1 MSQSTLMEHYQALLQ
16 AGQSDEAQRRLELA
30 LQIPDQ
36 RPVALV
42 SAGLAALNRG
52 ALDQAFLTLAEAN
65 ANASLARQGET
76 AALLAHVLLQKGES
90 QAAYD
95 FLADPANPARNTP
108 AVRLLR
114 LRALIALP
122 GVKPARLVEQLPYVN
137 SADELAVLLQQLS
150 PRRWGHVEFDPAT
163 QEIRGWVLDTRHPQ
177 TPVKLTLKLGD
188 RQQTIVANLPSPLLA
203 KSINGGRHGGIRL
216 RLPAPLGRVRLC
228 WADGSE
234 VLGSPLAAVEAL
246 RPIPVEAP
254 VESIDP
260 VVDVL
265 IPIYRGREAS
275 LACIQGV
282 LDSLDAN
289 QTPMNV
295 VVLDDESPEPELSQA
310 LRELA
315 EAGRIE
321 LHRSPANLGFI
332 RNMNRGMAL
341 HRARDVVW
349 LNADARVCDDW
360 LDRLREAAYSA
371 AEVATAT
378 PFSNNGELLS
388 FPESRRSHVMPTL
401 DEQRALHRQAASDL
415 SAPPEIEVGCGFCF
429 YIKRRALEQVGLL
442 DEIQLKRGY
451 GEETDWCLRAKA
463 QGWRHVAA
471 QRVFVAHR
479 GGVSFGAEKL
489 ERVAFNNAILRQRY
503 PGAER
508 AFERFY
514 RHDPLKPY
522 RQRLQRERLPELGAQ
537 LASANTRATIIA
549 ADRLDLLAALG
560 GDEPAF
566 VLAFRQT
573 DAELGVSLRV
583 HGQGLPVL
591 LDYRLPLEM
600 DQLITDL
607 QRLRPSALGYI
618 QPERCP
624 ALLQTLPA
632 RLDVPYRLI
641 DPAADTGFPATGF
654 REAASEQ
661 RVTFAAL
668 ATALLMSNPQV
679 PVATSAS
686 FASLDQPPTPR
697 LGNILIADSLADPGL
712 AQAWLQLVRLSR
724 RQGLTC
730 RFLLLER
737 TPWEKSLLASGNVS
751 PLIELP
757 GIARSRIPALAGCTL
772 ALSLEAAPASA
783 WFAPQIAR
791 HTALPLYAPAG
802 VVATEVGAHPLG
814 LLPAPLNALLGDALP
829 DRFLHD

>member
-1 MSQSTLMEHYQALLQ
+1 MEHYQALLQ
-16 AGQSDEAQRRLELA
+16 AGQPDEAQRRLELA

-52 ALDQAFLTLAEAN
+52 ALDQAFLALAE

-90 QAAYD
+90 QTAYD

-122 GVKPARLVEQLPYVN
+122 GVKPSQLVEQLPYVN

-150 PRRWGHVEFDPAT
+150 PRRWGHVEFDPAS
-163 QEIRGWVLDTRHPQ
+163 QEIRGWALDTRHPQ

-188 RQQTIVANLPSPLLA
+188 RQQTITANLPSPLLA
-203 KSINGGRHGGIRL
+203 KAINGGRHGGIRI

-234 VLGSPLAAVEAL
+234 VLGSPLAAVEPL
-246 RPIPVEAP
+246 RPIPVETPA
-254 VESIDP
+254 ESIEP
-260 VVDVL
+260 LVDVL

-275 LACIQGV
+275 LACIHGV

-341 HRARDVVW
+341 HPARDVVW

-360 LDRLREAAYSA
+360 LDRLCDAAYSA
-371 AEVATAT
+371 ADVATAT

-388 FPESRRSHVMPTL
+388 FPESRKSHAMPTL
-401 DEQRALHRQAASDL
+401 EEQRALHRQAASDL

-429 YIKRRALEQVGLL
+429 YIKRQALEQVGLL

-471 QRVFVAHR
+471 QRAFVAHR

-489 ERVAFNNAILRQRY
+489 ERVAFNNGILRKRY

-522 RQRLQRERLPELGAQ
+522 RQRLQRERLAELGAQ
-537 LASANTRATIIA
+537 LATAKTGAAIIA

-566 VLAFRQT
+566 VLAFQPV
-573 DAELGVSLRV
+573 DAELEVRLHI

-591 LDYRLPLEM
+591 LDYRLPADKE
-600 DQLITDL
+600 QLIADL
-607 QRLRPSALGYI
+607 QRLRPAALDYI

-624 ALLQTLPA
+624 ALLRALPE
-632 RLDVPYRLI
+632 RIGVPYRLI
-641 DPAADTGFPATGF
+641 DQAADTSSPAHGF
-654 REAASEQ
+654 REAAGEQ

-668 ATALLMSNPQV
+668 ATTLLMSNPQV
-679 PVATSAS
+679 PVAAGAP
-686 FASLDQPPTPR
+686 FVSLDQPPTQR
-697 LGNILIADSLADPGL
+697 LGNILIADSLADPCL

-724 RQGLTC
+724 RQGLAC

-737 TPWEKSLLASGNVS
+737 THWEKSLLASGNVS

-757 GIARSRIPALAGCTL
+757 GVSRSQIPALAGCTL
-772 ALSLEAAPASA
+772 ALSLEAAPTSA

-802 VVATEVGAHPLG
+802 AVATEAGAHALS

>member
-1 MSQSTLMEHYQALLQ
+1 MSQMTLMEHYQALLQ
-16 AGQSDEAQRRLELA
+16 AGQPDEAQRCLELA

-52 ALDQAFLTLAEAN
+52 ALDQAFLALAE

-76 AALLAHVLLQKGES
+76 AALFAHVLLQKGES

-122 GVKPARLVEQLPYVN
+122 GVKPAQLVEQLPYAN

-150 PRRWGHVEFDPAT
+150 PGRRGHVEFDPAS
-163 QEIRGWVLDTRHPQ
+163 QEIRGWALDTRHPQ

-188 RQQTIVANLPSPLLA
+188 RQQTITANLPSPLLA
-203 KSINGGRHGGIRL
+203 KAVNGGRHGGIRI

-234 VLGSPLAAVEAL
+234 VLGSPLAAVEPL
-246 RPIPVEAP
+246 RPIPVETP
-254 VESIDP
+254 VASIEP
-260 VVDVL
+260 LVDVL

-282 LDSLDAN
+282 LDSLAAN
-289 QTPMNV
+289 RTPMNV

-315 EAGRIE
+315 KAGRIE
-321 LHRSPANLGFI
+321 LHRSSANLGFI

-341 HRARDVVW
+341 HPGRDVVW

-371 AEVATAT
+371 TDVATAT

-388 FPESRRSHVMPTL
+388 FPESRKSHVMPTL

-471 QRVFVAHR
+471 QRAFVAHR

-514 RHDPLKPY
+514 RHDPLKSY
-522 RQRLQRERLPELGAQ
+522 RQRLQRERLAELGAQ
-537 LASANTRATIIA
+537 LATVNIGAAIIA
-549 ADRLDLLAALG
+549 AD
-560 GDEPAF
+560 
-566 VLAFRQT
+566 
-573 DAELGVSLRV
+573 
-583 HGQGLPVL
+583 
-591 LDYRLPLEM
+591 
-600 DQLITDL
+600 
-607 QRLRPSALGYI
+607 
-618 QPERCP
+618 
-624 ALLQTLPA
+624 
-632 RLDVPYRLI
+632 
-641 DPAADTGFPATGF
+641 
-654 REAASEQ
+654 
-661 RVTFAAL
+661 
-668 ATALLMSNPQV
+668 
-679 PVATSAS
+679 
-686 FASLDQPPTPR
+686 
-697 LGNILIADSLADPGL
+697 
-712 AQAWLQLVRLSR
+712 
-724 RQGLTC
+724 
-730 RFLLLER
+730 
-737 TPWEKSLLASGNVS
+737 
-751 PLIELP
+751 
-757 GIARSRIPALAGCTL
+757 
-772 ALSLEAAPASA
+772 
-783 WFAPQIAR
+783 
-791 HTALPLYAPAG
+791 
-802 VVATEVGAHPLG
+802 
-814 LLPAPLNALLGDALP
+814 
-829 DRFLHD
+829 

>member
-52 ALDQAFLTLAEAN
+52 ALDQAFLALAE

-95 FLADPANPARNTP
+95 FLADPANPARYTP

-122 GVKPARLVEQLPYVN
+122 GIKPARLVEQLPYVN

-163 QEIRGWVLDTRHPQ
+163 QEIRGWALDTRHPQ

-203 KSINGGRHGGIRL
+203 KSINAGRHGGIRI
-216 RLPAPLGRVRLC
+216 RLPTPLGRVRLY

-234 VLGSPLAAVEAL
+234 VLGSPLAAVEPL
-246 RPIPVEAP
+246 WPIPVDAP
-254 VESIDP
+254 VASIDP

-289 QTPMNV
+289 RTPMNV

-310 LRELA
+310 LRGLA

-371 AEVATAT
+371 ADVATAT

-388 FPESRRSHVMPTL
+388 FPESRKSHVMPTL
-401 DEQRALHRQAASDL
+401 DEQRVLHRQAASDL

-442 DEIQLKRGY
+442 DEIELKRGY

-471 QRVFVAHR
+471 QRAFIAHR

-522 RQRLQRERLPELGAQ
+522 RQRLQRERLAELGAQ
-537 LASANTRATIIA
+537 LASANISVTIIA

-566 VLAFRQT
+566 ALAFRQT
-573 DAELGVSLRV
+573 DAELEVSLQV

-591 LDYRLPLEM
+591 LDYRLPGDVE
-600 DQLITDL
+600 QLIADL
-607 QRLRPSALGYI
+607 QRLRPNALDYI

-624 ALLQTLPA
+624 AFLQTLPA
-632 RLDVPYRLI
+632 RLGVTYRLI
-641 DPAADTGFPATGF
+641 DPGADTCSPATGF

-679 PVATSAS
+679 PVAAGAP
-686 FASLDQPPTPR
+686 FASLDQPRTSR
-697 LGNILIADSLADPGL
+697 LGNILIADSLAYPGL

-724 RQGLTC
+724 RQGLAC

-772 ALSLEAAPASA
+772 TLSLEAAPTSA

-802 VVATEVGAHPLG
+802 VVATEAGAHPLG

>member
-1 MSQSTLMEHYQALLQ
+1 MSQMTLMEHYQALLQ
-16 AGQSDEAQRRLELA
+16 DGQPDEAQRRLELA

-52 ALDQAFLTLAEAN
+52 ALDQAFLALAEAN
-65 ANASLARQGET
+65 TSLARQGET
-76 AALLAHVLLQKGES
+76 AALLAHVLLQKGEA

-122 GVKPARLVEQLPYVN
+122 GVKPAQLVEQLPYVN

-150 PRRWGHVEFDPAT
+150 PRRWGHVEFDPAS
-163 QEIRGWVLDTRHPQ
+163 QEIRGWALDTRHPQ

-203 KSINGGRHGGIRL
+203 KAVNGGRHGGICI

-234 VLGSPLAAVEAL
+234 VLGSPLAAVEPL
-246 RPIPVEAP
+246 RPIPVETP
-254 VESIDP
+254 VASIESL
-260 VVDVL
+260 VDVL

-275 LACIQGV
+275 LACIHGV

-289 QTPMNV
+289 RTPMNV

-321 LHRSPANLGFI
+321 FHRSPANLGFI

-341 HRARDVVW
+341 HPGRDVVW

-371 AEVATAT
+371 ADVATAT

-388 FPESRRSHVMPTL
+388 FPESRKSHVMPTL

-471 QRVFVAHR
+471 QRAFVAHR

-522 RQRLQRERLPELGAQ
+522 RQHLQRERLAELGVR
-537 LASANTRATIIA
+537 LATAKIGAAIIA
-549 ADRLDLLAALG
+549 TDRLDLLTALG
-560 GDEPAF
+560 GDGPAF

-573 DAELGVSLRV
+573 DAELEVSLQV
-583 HGQGLPVL
+583 HGQALPVL
-591 LDYRLPLEM
+591 LDYRLPEDLE
-600 DQLITDL
+600 QLITDL
-607 QRLRPSALGYI
+607 QRLRPSALDYI

-624 ALLQTLPA
+624 TLLQTLAA
-632 RLDVPYRLI
+632 RIGVPYRLI
-641 DPAADTGFPATGF
+641 DPVAGIFSPVTGF
-654 REAASEQ
+654 REAAGEQ

-679 PVATSAS
+679 PVAAGAP
-686 FASLDQPPTPR
+686 FASLDQPPAQR
-697 LGNILIADSLADPGL
+697 LGNILIADSLADPRL

-724 RQGLTC
+724 RQGLAC
-730 RFLLLER
+730 RFLLIER
-737 TPWEKSLLASGNVS
+737 THWEKSLLASGNVS

-757 GIARSRIPALAGCTL
+757 GVSRSRIPALAGCTL

-802 VVATEVGAHPLG
+802 AVATEAGAHPLS

>member
-36 RPVALV
+36 RPIALV

-52 ALDQAFLTLAEAN
+52 ALDQAFLALAE

-122 GVKPARLVEQLPYVN
+122 GIKPARLVEQLPYVS

-163 QEIRGWVLDTRHPQ
+163 QEIRGWALDTRHPQ

-234 VLGSPLAAVEAL
+234 VLGSPLAAVEPL

-254 VESIDP
+254 VESIESL
-260 VVDVL
+260 VDVL

-315 EAGRIE
+315 ETGRIE

-341 HRARDVVW
+341 HRGRDVVW

-360 LDRLREAAYSA
+360 LDRLRDAAYSA
-371 AEVATAT
+371 ADVATAT

-388 FPESRRSHVMPTL
+388 FPESRKSHVMPTL
-401 DEQRALHRQAASDL
+401 DEQRVLHRQAASDL

-471 QRVFVAHR
+471 QRAFVAHR

-522 RQRLQRERLPELGAQ
+522 RQRLQRERLAELGEQ
-537 LASANTRATIIA
+537 LATAKIGAAIIA

-573 DAELGVSLRV
+573 DAELEVSLQI

-591 LDYRLPLEM
+591 LDYRLPADVE
-600 DQLITDL
+600 QLIADL
-607 QRLRPSALGYI
+607 QRLRPSALDYI

-624 ALLQTLPA
+624 VSLQTLPA
-632 RLDVPYRLI
+632 RLGVPYRLI
-641 DPAADTGFPATGF
+641 DPGADTCPPATGF

-679 PVATSAS
+679 AVATGAP
-686 FASLDQPPTPR
+686 FAPLDQPRTSR

-724 RQGLTC
+724 RQGLAC

-802 VVATEVGAHPLG
+802 VVATEAGAHPLG
-814 LLPAPLNALLGDALP
+814 LLPAPLNALLSDALP

>member
-52 ALDQAFLTLAEAN
+52 ALDQAFLALAE

-122 GVKPARLVEQLPYVN
+122 GIKPARLVEQLPYVS

-163 QEIRGWVLDTRHPQ
+163 KEIRGWALDTRHPQ

-188 RQQTIVANLPSPLLA
+188 RQKTIVANLPSPLLA

-216 RLPAPLGRVRLC
+216 RLPAPLGRVRLY

-234 VLGSPLAAVEAL
+234 VLGSPLAAVEPL
-246 RPIPVEAP
+246 RPIPVDAP
-254 VESIDP
+254 VASIDP

-289 QTPMNV
+289 RTPMNV
-295 VVLDDESPEPELSQA
+295 VVLDDESPEAELSQA
-310 LRELA
+310 LRKLA
-315 EAGRIE
+315 EAGRIV

-341 HRARDVVW
+341 HRGRDVVW

-371 AEVATAT
+371 ADVATAT

-388 FPESRRSHVMPTL
+388 FPESRKSHVMPTL
-401 DEQRALHRQAASDL
+401 DEQRVLHRQAASDL

-471 QRVFVAHR
+471 QRAFVAHR

-537 LASANTRATIIA
+537 LASANISVTIIA

-566 VLAFRQT
+566 ALAFRQT
-573 DAELGVSLRV
+573 DAELEVSLQV

-591 LDYRLPLEM
+591 LDYRLPGDVE
-600 DQLITDL
+600 QLIADL
-607 QRLRPSALGYI
+607 QRLRPRALDYI

-624 ALLQTLPA
+624 VSLQTLPA
-632 RLDVPYRLI
+632 RLGVPYRLI
-641 DPAADTGFPATGF
+641 DPGADTCSPATGF

-668 ATALLMSNPQV
+668 TTTLLMSNPQV
-679 PVATSAS
+679 PVAAGAP
-686 FASLDQPPTPR
+686 FASLDQPPTSR

-724 RQGLTC
+724 RQGLAC

-802 VVATEVGAHPLG
+802 VVATEAGAHPLG
-814 LLPAPLNALLGDALP
+814 LLPAPLNALLSDALP

>member
-16 AGQSDEAQRRLELA
+16 AGQPDEARRRLELA

-42 SAGLAALNRG
+42 SAGLAALNEG
-52 ALDQAFLTLAEAN
+52 ALDQAFLALAE

-76 AALLAHVLLQKGES
+76 AALLAHVLLRKGEA

-122 GVKPARLVEQLPYVN
+122 GVRPAQLIEQLPYVS
-137 SADELAVLLQQLS
+137 SADELAVLLQQLP
-150 PRRWGHVEFDPAT
+150 PRRWGYVEFDPAS
-163 QEIRGWVLDTRHPQ
+163 QEIFGWALDTRHPQ
-177 TPVKLTLKLGD
+177 TPVKLTLKWAD
-188 RQQTIVANLPSPLLA
+188 RQQTLVANLPSPLLA
-203 KSINGGRHGGIRL
+203 KSVNGGRHGGIRI
-216 RLPAPLGRVRLC
+216 RLPMPGGRIRLC
-228 WADGSE
+228 WADGND
-234 VLGSPLAAVEAL
+234 VLGSPLAAVEPL
-246 RPIPVEAP
+246 RP
-254 VESIDP
+254 DP
-260 VVDVL
+260 VTVPVASVEPLVDVL

-275 LACIQGV
+275 LACIDSV
-282 LDSLDAN
+282 LASLAAN
-289 QTPMNV
+289 RTPMRV
-295 VVLDDESPEPELSQA
+295 VVLDDESPEPELSRT

-315 EAGRIE
+315 DAGRIE

-341 HRARDVVW
+341 HPARDVVW

-371 AEVATAT
+371 ADVATAT

-388 FPESRRSHVMPTL
+388 FPESRKSHAMPTL
-401 DEQRALHRQAASDL
+401 DEQRALHRLAATDA

-463 QGWRHVAA
+463 RGWRHVAA
-471 QRVFVAHR
+471 QRAFVAHR

-489 ERVAFNNAILRQRY
+489 ERVAFNNAILRRRY

-522 RQRLQRERLPELGAQ
+522 RQRLQRARLAELGERMADSEERL
-537 LASANTRATIIA
+537 TIVA
-549 ADRLDLLAALG
+549 ADRLGLVTALG
-560 GDEPAF
+560 GAEPAL
-566 VLAFRQT
+566 VLIFQQV
-573 DAELGVSLRV
+573 DALLGVRLQV
-583 HGQGLPVL
+583 QGQGLPVL
-591 LDYRLPLEM
+591 LDYRLPADGE
-600 DQLITDL
+600 QLIADL
-607 QRLRPSALGYI
+607 LRLRPSALDFV
-618 QPERCP
+618 QPESCP
-624 ALLQTLPA
+624 AALQRLPA
-632 RLDVPYRLI
+632 QLAVPYRLV
-641 DPAADTGFPATGF
+641 DPGRLASMPAGFRQAAD
-654 REAASEQ
+654 EQ
-661 RVTFAAL
+661 LPTFAAL
-668 ATALLMSNPQV
+668 ATSLLLSNPQV
-679 PVATSAS
+679 PVNANLPAG
-686 FASLDQPPTPR
+686 LRPMPPAQR
-697 LGNILIADSLADPGL
+697 LGNILIADSLADPDL
-712 AQAWLQLVRLSR
+712 ARAWLQLVRLSR
-724 RQGLTC
+724 RQGLAC

-737 TPWEKSLLASGNVS
+737 TQWERSLLASGNVS

-757 GIARSRIPALAGCTL
+757 GISRARIPALAGCAL
-772 ALSLEAAPASA
+772 AVSLEAAPTSA
-783 WFAPQIAR
+783 WLAPQVAR

-802 VVATEVGAHPLG
+802 LVATEVGAQPLSQ
-814 LLPAPLNALLGDALP
+814 LPAPLNALLGAALP

>member
-1 MSQSTLMEHYQALLQ
+1 MSQLTLMEDYQALLQ
-16 AGQSDEAQRRLELA
+16 AGQLGEAQKRLELA
-30 LQIPDQ
+30 LQIPEQ
-36 RPVALV
+36 RSVALV
-42 SAGLAALNRG
+42 SAGVAALKNG
-52 ALDQAFLTLAEAN
+52 ALDQAFVALAEAN
-65 ANASLARQGET
+65 ASLAKQGET
-76 AALLAHVLLQKGES
+76 VALLGHVLLQKGEP

-95 FLADPANPARNTP
+95 FLSDPANPARNTS

-114 LRALIALP
+114 LRALTALP
-122 GVKPARLVEQLPYVN
+122 GVKPAQLIEQLPYAN
-137 SADELAVLLQQLS
+137 SADELAVLLRQLS
-150 PRRWGHVEFDPAT
+150 PRRWGHVEFDPSS
-163 QEIRGWVLDTRHPQ
+163 QEIRGWALDTRHPQ
-177 TPVKLTLKLGD
+177 TPVKLTLNLGD

-203 KSINGGRHGGIRL
+203 KSVNGGRHGGIRI
-216 RLPAPLGRVRLC
+216 RLPAPVGRVRLC

-234 VLGSPLAAVEAL
+234 VLGSPLAAVEPL
-246 RPIPVEAP
+246 QPTPVKMP
-254 VESIDP
+254 VDSIEP
-260 VVDVL
+260 LVDVL

-275 LACIQGV
+275 LACINSV
-282 LDSLDAN
+282 LDSLDVN
-289 QTPMNV
+289 KTSMNI

-321 LHRSPANLGFI
+321 LHRSAANLGFI

-360 LDRLREAAYSA
+360 LDKLREAAYSA
-371 AEVATAT
+371 ADVATAT

-388 FPESRRSHVMPTL
+388 FPESRKSHAMPSM
-401 DEQRALHRQAASDL
+401 DEQRVLHRQAAADT

-451 GEETDWCLRAKA
+451 GEETDWCLRAKS

-471 QRVFVAHR
+471 HRAFVAHR

-489 ERVAFNNAILRQRY
+489 ERVAFNNAILRKRY

-522 RQRLQRERLPELGAQ
+522 RQRLQRKRLSWLSEQ
-537 LASANTRATIIA
+537 LAGTQANAIISA
-549 ADRLDLLAALG
+549 ADRLNLLAALERA
-560 GDEPAF
+560 EPAL
-566 VLAFRQT
+566 VLAFQQS
-573 DAELGVSLRV
+573 DAVLKVELRV
-583 HGQGLPVL
+583 QGFGLPLL
-591 LDYRLPLEM
+591 LDYRLPA
-600 DQLITDL
+600 DIAQLTADL
-607 QRLRPSALGYI
+607 HQLRPAALDYV

-624 ALLQTLPA
+624 TLLQTLPE
-632 RLDVPYRLI
+632 RIDVPYRLI
-641 DPAADTGFPATGF
+641 DPTTRDTSRTVLGFHKAAL
-654 REAASEQ
+654 EQ
-661 RVTFAAL
+661 HSTFDAL
-668 ATALLMSNPQV
+668 ATTLLVSNPHV
-679 PVATSAS
+679 PVRAGVP
-686 FASLDQPPTPR
+686 FPPLNMLPAQR
-697 LGNILIADSLADPGL
+697 LGNILIADSLSNSQL

-724 RQGLTC
+724 RQGLAC

-757 GIARSRIPALAGCTL
+757 GVARSQIPVLAGCTL
-772 ALSLEAAPASA
+772 ALSLDAAPASS
-783 WFAPQIAR
+783 WLAPAIAR
-791 HTALPLYAPAG
+791 HIALPLYAPAG
-802 VVATEVGAHPLG
+802 VVATEIGAHSLS

>member
-16 AGQSDEAQRRLELA
+16 AGQADEAQRRLELA

-42 SAGLAALNRG
+42 SAGLAALNKG
-52 ALDQAFLTLAEAN
+52 ALDQTFLALAEAN
-65 ANASLARQGET
+65 ASLERQGET
-76 AALLAHVLLQKGES
+76 AALLAHVLLQKGEP

-95 FLADPANPARNTP
+95 FLADPANPARNTL

-122 GVKPARLVEQLPYVN
+122 GVKPAQLVEQLPYVN
-137 SADELAVLLQQLS
+137 SADELAVLLQQLP
-150 PRRWGHVEFDPAT
+150 PRRWGHVEFDPAS
-163 QEIRGWVLDTRHPQ
+163 QEIRGWALDTRHPQ
-177 TPVKLTLKLGD
+177 APVKLTLKLGD
-188 RQQTIVANLPSPLLA
+188 RQQTLTANLPSPLLA
-203 KSINGGRHGGIRL
+203 KSINGGRHGGIRI

-234 VLGSPLAAVEAL
+234 VLGSPLAAVEPL
-246 RPIPVEAP
+246 RPIPVKAP

-310 LRELA
+310 LRGLA
-315 EAGRIE
+315 EAGQIE

-371 AEVATAT
+371 AEIATAT

-388 FPESRRSHVMPTL
+388 FPESRKSHVMPTL
-401 DEQRALHRQAASDL
+401 DEQRALHCQAASDL

-429 YIKRRALEQVGLL
+429 YIKRHALDQVGLL

-463 QGWRHVAA
+463 LGWRHVAA

-537 LASANTRATIIA
+537 LASADTCATIIV

-591 LDYRLPLEM
+591 LDYRLPLDME
-600 DQLITDL
+600 QLITDL
-607 QRLRPSALGYI
+607 QRLRPTALDYI

-624 ALLQTLPA
+624 ALLRVLPE
-632 RLDVPYRLI
+632 RIGVPYRLI
-641 DPAADTGFPATGF
+641 DPAADTCSPATGF

-679 PVATSAS
+679 PVAAGAP
-686 FASLDQPPTPR
+686 FASIDQPPTPR
-697 LGNILIADSLADPGL
+697 LGNILIADSLADPRL

-724 RQGLTC
+724 RQGLAC

-737 TPWEKSLLASGNVS
+737 TPWERSLLASGNVS

>member
-1 MSQSTLMEHYQALLQ
+1 MEHYQALLQ

-52 ALDQAFLTLAEAN
+52 ALDQAFLALAE

-122 GVKPARLVEQLPYVN
+122 GIKPARLVEQLPYVS

-163 QEIRGWVLDTRHPQ
+163 KEIRGWALDTRHPQ

-188 RQQTIVANLPSPLLA
+188 RQKTIVANLPSPLLA

-216 RLPAPLGRVRLC
+216 RLPAPLGRVRLY

-234 VLGSPLAAVEAL
+234 VLGSPLAAVEPL
-246 RPIPVEAP
+246 RPIPVDAP
-254 VESIDP
+254 VASIDP

-289 QTPMNV
+289 RTPMNV
-295 VVLDDESPEPELSQA
+295 VVLDDESPEAELSQA
-310 LRELA
+310 LRKLA
-315 EAGRIE
+315 EAGRIV

-341 HRARDVVW
+341 HRGRDVVW

-371 AEVATAT
+371 ADVATAT

-388 FPESRRSHVMPTL
+388 FPESRKSHVMPTL
-401 DEQRALHRQAASDL
+401 DEQRVLHRQAASDL

-471 QRVFVAHR
+471 QRAFVAHR

-537 LASANTRATIIA
+537 LASANISVTIIA

-566 VLAFRQT
+566 ALAFRQT
-573 DAELGVSLRV
+573 DAELEVSLQV

-591 LDYRLPLEM
+591 LDYRLPGDVE
-600 DQLITDL
+600 QLIADL
-607 QRLRPSALGYI
+607 QRLRPRALDYI

-624 ALLQTLPA
+624 VSLQTLPA
-632 RLDVPYRLI
+632 RLGVPYRLI
-641 DPAADTGFPATGF
+641 DPGADTCSPATGF

-668 ATALLMSNPQV
+668 TTTLLMSNPQV
-679 PVATSAS
+679 PVAAGAP
-686 FASLDQPPTPR
+686 FASLDQPPTSR

-724 RQGLTC
+724 RQGLAC

-802 VVATEVGAHPLG
+802 VVATEAGAHPLG
-814 LLPAPLNALLGDALP
+814 LLPAPLNALLSDALP

>member
-1 MSQSTLMEHYQALLQ
+1 MSQLTLMEDYQALLQ
-16 AGQSDEAQRRLELA
+16 AGRLNEANQRLELA

-36 RPVALV
+36 RSVALV
-42 SAGLAALNRG
+42 STGLASLKKG
-52 ALDQAFLTLAEAN
+52 ELDQAFLALAE

-150 PRRWGHVEFDPAT
+150 PRRWGHVEFDPAS
-163 QEIRGWVLDTRHPQ
+163 QEIRGWALDTRHPQ

-188 RQQTIVANLPSPLLA
+188 RQQTIVANLPNPLLV
-203 KSINGGRHGGIRL
+203 KSVNGGRHGGIRI
-216 RLPAPLGRVRLC
+216 RLPAPMGRVRLC

-234 VLGSPLAAVEAL
+234 VLGSPLAAVEPL
-246 RPIPVEAP
+246 RPTPVETPVEAIEP
-254 VESIDP
+254 L
-260 VVDVL
+260 VDVL

-275 LACIQGV
+275 LACIHGV

-295 VVLDDESPEPELSQA
+295 VVLDDESPEPKLSQA

-360 LDRLREAAYSA
+360 LDKLREAAYSA
-371 AEVATAT
+371 ADVATAT

-388 FPESRRSHVMPTL
+388 FPESRKSHAMPTL
-401 DEQRALHRQAASDL
+401 DEQRTLHRQAAVDT
-415 SAPPEIEVGCGFCF
+415 APPPEIEVGCGFCF

-471 QRVFVAHR
+471 QRAFVAHR

-489 ERVAFNNAILRQRY
+489 ERVAFNNAILRGRY

-514 RHDPLKPY
+514 RYDPLKPY
-522 RQRLQRERLPELGAQ
+522 RQRLQRRRLTGLGERITAVEATATVIPVDRLHLLMALGADQ
-537 LASANTRATIIA
+537 PTFVLSYHQ
-549 ADRLDLLAALG
+549 ADAALKV
-560 GDEPAF
+560 E
-566 VLAFRQT
+566 
-573 DAELGVSLRV
+573 LRV
-583 HGQGLPVL
+583 FNLGLPLL
-591 LDYRLPLEM
+591 LDYRLPADGEQLLE
-600 DQLITDL
+600 DL
-607 QRLRPSALGYI
+607 HHLRPSVLDYV
-618 QPERCP
+618 QPECCP
-624 ALLQTLPA
+624 LLLQGLPE
-632 RLDVPYRLI
+632 RIGIPYRLV
-641 DPAADTGFPATGF
+641 DPAVADAPSAVIRFCEG
-654 REAASEQ
+654 AAEQ
-661 RVTFAAL
+661 R
-668 ATALLMSNPQV
+668 TA
-679 PVATSAS
+679 
-686 FASLDQPPTPR
+686 FASLATSLLMNHPLVPVTQDASPVPLNTVAAPR
-697 LGNILIADSLADPGL
+697 LGHILIADTLADPRM
-712 AQAWLQLVRLSR
+712 AQAWLKVVRLSR
-724 RQGLTC
+724 RQGLAC
-730 RFLLLER
+730 RFLLIER
-737 TPWEKSLLASGNVS
+737 TPWERSLLASGNVS
-751 PLIELP
+751 PLIELSGIP
-757 GIARSRIPALAGCTL
+757 GYRIPALAGCTL

-783 WFAPQIAR
+783 WLAPQVAR

-802 VVATEVGAHPLG
+802 AVATEAGAHPLS
-814 LLPAPLNALLGDALP
+814 LLPAPLNALLGNALP

>member
-1 MSQSTLMEHYQALLQ
+1 MSQLTLMEDYQALLQ
-16 AGQSDEAQRRLELA
+16 AGRLNEANQRLELA

-36 RPVALV
+36 RSVALV
-42 SAGLAALNRG
+42 STGLASLKKG
-52 ALDQAFLTLAEAN
+52 ELDQAFLALAE

-137 SADELAVLLQQLS
+137 TADELGVLLQQLS
-150 PRRWGHVEFDPAT
+150 PRRWGHVEFDPAS
-163 QEIRGWVLDTRHPQ
+163 QEVRGWALDTRHPQ

-216 RLPAPLGRVRLC
+216 RLPAPLGRVRLY

-234 VLGSPLAAVEAL
+234 VLGSPLAAVEPL
-246 RPIPVEAP
+246 RPIPVDAP
-254 VESIDP
+254 VASIDP

-289 QTPMNV
+289 RTPMNV
-295 VVLDDESPEPELSQA
+295 VVLDDESPEAELSQA
-310 LRELA
+310 LRKLA
-315 EAGRIE
+315 EAGRIV

-341 HRARDVVW
+341 HRGRDVVW

-371 AEVATAT
+371 ADVATAT

-388 FPESRRSHVMPTL
+388 FPESRKSHVMPTL
-401 DEQRALHRQAASDL
+401 DEQRVLHRQAASDL

-471 QRVFVAHR
+471 QRAFVAHR

-489 ERVAFNNAILRQRY
+489 ERVAFNNAILRGRY

-537 LASANTRATIIA
+537 LASANISVTIIA

-566 VLAFRQT
+566 ALAFRQT
-573 DAELGVSLRV
+573 DAELEVSLQV

-591 LDYRLPLEM
+591 LDYRLPGDVE
-600 DQLITDL
+600 QLIADL
-607 QRLRPSALGYI
+607 QRLRPRALDYI

-624 ALLQTLPA
+624 VSLQTLPA
-632 RLDVPYRLI
+632 RLGVPYRLI
-641 DPAADTGFPATGF
+641 DPGADTCSPATGF

-668 ATALLMSNPQV
+668 TTTLLMSNPQV
-679 PVATSAS
+679 PVAAGAP
-686 FASLDQPPTPR
+686 FASLDQPPTSR

-724 RQGLTC
+724 RQGLAC

-802 VVATEVGAHPLG
+802 VVATEAGAHPLG
-814 LLPAPLNALLGDALP
+814 LLPAPLNALLSDALP
-829 DRFLHD
+829 NRFLHD